1 MRRFLSS
8 GHVSMAV
15 IMMSKAPRA
24 GALYLE
30 GLHNT
35 GSRILEH
42 QHSEYSHWLG
52 LDVTYG
58 QTSSD
63 GRALI

>member
-15 IMMSKAPRA
+15 VMMSKASRA

-30 GLHNT
+30 GLHHT
-35 GSRILEH
+35 SSRILEH

-58 QTSSD
+58 QTSSN